1 MLRHYLDLP
10 RTIHILCLGTFINR
24 AGTFVMMFLTFY
36 LQERLQ
42 LGGLFAT
49 QAIGVFGLG
58 TLMSSIVGGQLAD
71 TIGRKTVMLIAL
83 MGGASV
89 LMVFGRITQPWMIL
103 AALWLFSFLSDM
115 YRPAVQAMI
124 SDVVSE
130 EQRPHA
136 FGLMYMAI
144 NLGAAVAPLVGST
157 LATVAFQYLFWGDA
171 ATSAVYAVIIATC
184 VSESLRKKP
193 RTSGQ
198 ETGAAASV
206 WFAYRR
212 VLGDGVFIRFCV
224 GTFLLSCVYMQAMS
238 TLPLYMNSL
247 GFGPKIYGRSIALNG
262 LLVVLLQIP
271 MTHWIRKFPRRR
283 MLMGA
288 AIMTG
293 AGFGLSGL
301 ADTQLAFALTVVVWT
316 LGELMQSP
324 LVPSVVSDL
333 APSDL
338 RARYFGLLTMCFS
351 GGNLIAAPIGGWVL
365 VSLGGMWL
373 WSGCVVVGLLSAAL
387 FGTVRIRSANPASPI

>member
-1 MLRHYLDLP
+1 VLRNYLDLP
-10 RTIHILCLGTFINR
+10 RTIHILCVGTFINR

-58 TLMSSIVGGQLAD
+58 TLLASIVGGQLAD
-71 TIGRKTVMLIAL
+71 TIGRKTVMLVAL
-83 MGGASV
+83 LGGAGV
-89 LMVFGRITQPWMIL
+89 LMVFGRITQPCWIL
-103 AALWLFSFLSDM
+103 AALWLFSFLSEM
-115 YRPAVQAMI
+115 YRPAAQAMI

-136 FGLMYMAI
+136 YGLMYIAI
-144 NLGAAVAPLVGST
+144 NLGAAVAPLVGGS
-157 LATVAFQYLFWGDA
+157 LATVAFEYLFWGDA
-171 ATSAVYAVIIATC
+171 ATSAVYAIIIATS

-193 RTSGQ
+193 RESDANIS
-198 ETGAAASV
+198 AAASACA
-206 WFAYRR
+206 AYQR
-212 VLGDGVFIRFCV
+212 VLGDGVFMRFCL
-224 GTFLLSCVYMQAMS
+224 GTFLLSCVFMQAMS
-238 TLPLYMNSL
+238 TLPLFMKSL
-247 GFGPKIYGRSIALNG
+247 GFGPDVYGRSIALNG

-271 MTHWIRKFPRRR
+271 MTHWIRRFPRQR
-283 MLMGA
+283 MLMA
-288 AIMTG
+288 AAVTTG
-293 AGFGLSGL
+293 VGFGLSGV
-301 ADTQLAFALTVVVWT
+301 ADTQLTFALTVVIWT

-333 APSDL
+333 APHDL

-365 VSLGGMWL
+365 TQKGPAWL
-373 WSGCVVVGLLSAAL
+373 WGGCVAVGLLSAAL
-387 FGTVRIRSANPASPI
+387 FATVQVRPASGKPNV